1 MSDNISL
8 DGEEG
13 PERLTLLNNNERN
26 KLENLPNSNEERR
39 LKTVVSVENNR
50 TSAANLNRS
59 DTVSVSDAGSR

>member
-13 PERLTLLNNNERN
+13 QERLTLLNNNERN
-26 KLENLPNSNEERR
+26 KLENLPHSNEEKRH
-39 LKTVVSVENNR
+39 KTVVSVENSR